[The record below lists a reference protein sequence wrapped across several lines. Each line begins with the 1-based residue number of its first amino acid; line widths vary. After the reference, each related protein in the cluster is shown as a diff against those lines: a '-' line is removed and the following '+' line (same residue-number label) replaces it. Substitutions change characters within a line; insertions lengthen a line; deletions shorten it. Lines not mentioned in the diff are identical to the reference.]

1 MQITLKAARANAGLT
16 QEEAAEKIGV
26 SKDAIRSWEQQ
37 KSFPNSK
44 YIPAIEAVYG
54 VEYKDLKILPQ

>member
-1 MQITLKAARANAGLT
+1 MQISLKAARTNAGLT

-26 SKDAIRSWEQQ
+26 SKDAIRAWEKH
-37 KSFPNSK
+37 KSFPNCK
-44 YIPAIEAVYG
+44 YIPAIEKVYG